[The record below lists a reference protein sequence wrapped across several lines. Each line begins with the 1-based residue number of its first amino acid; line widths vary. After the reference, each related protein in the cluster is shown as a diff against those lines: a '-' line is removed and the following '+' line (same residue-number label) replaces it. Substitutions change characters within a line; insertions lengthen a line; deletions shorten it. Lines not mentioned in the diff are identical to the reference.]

1 MTNCVLE
8 GFRALPLPIPIMNSS
23 CSRILLASPVKSLSE
38 DTMQNPSTE
47 PECSRSMASMI
58 RKLSV
63 AFLPALV
70 DFSDQ
75 ITKIGSGKFR

>member
-1 MTNCVLE
+1 
-8 GFRALPLPIPIMNSS
+8 MNSS

-38 DTMQNPSTE
+38 DTVQNPPTE

-70 DFSDQ
+70 DFSTLFNLRGFSSFSRGRS
-75 ITKIGSGKFR
+75 IRALEC

>member
-1 MTNCVLE
+1 M
-8 GFRALPLPIPIMNSS
+8 
-23 CSRILLASPVKSLSE
+23 ASPVKSLSE
-38 DTMQNPSTE
+38 DTVQNPPTE

-75 ITKIGSGKFR
+75 ICKPLFKK